1 MKFNKSIDSI
11 KKFSNNL
18 STWGLILVFCLLF
31 LFLVVLF
38 KSSKKRENFETDK
51 EFLYRTGNDIY
62 DDFYV
67 DIYDHLVFS
76 DLKNNYEIQEIVNKT
91 TPTQSSKILDIGSG
105 TGHHSGKL
113 SEQGYNVLGIDKS
126 QAMIDKAKTNY
137 PNTNFINGDIL
148 VSNPNLKNNNFTH
161 ILCLYFTIYY
171 MENKDVFFEKC
182 MNWLK
187 PGGFLVLHIVDRES
201 FDPII
206 PAGQGFLIFSPQKYS
221 KKRINTSRVIFNNF
235 VYSSKFDLKPSEN
248 KCSFD
253 EKFEFKN
260 NNTIRKH
267 KHVMYMEDAPDV
279 LARAQNCG
287 FIMHDKIELL
297 NCGYDNQYLYILLK
311 PT

>member
-1 MKFNKSIDSI
+1 MKLNKSIDSI
-11 KKFSNNL
+11 KKLINNL

-38 KSSKKRENFETDK
+38 KSSKKRENFETTRH
-51 EFLYRTGNDIY
+51 FLHKTGNDIY

-67 DIYDHLVFS
+67 DIYDDLVYN
-76 DLKNNYEIQEIVNKT
+76 DMKDNYEIQEIINKT
-91 TPTQSSKILDIGSG
+91 TPTHSSTILDIGSG

-126 QAMIDKAKTNY
+126 QAMINKAKTNY
-137 PNTNFINGDIL
+137 PKTTFVKGDVL
-148 VSNPNLKNNNFTH
+148 DPNPNLENNKFTH

-171 MENKDVFFEKC
+171 IENKEMFFENC
-182 MNWLK
+182 MKWLK
-187 PGGFLVLHIVDRES
+187 PGGFLILHVVDRDM

-206 PAGQGFLIFSPQKYS
+206 PAGQGFLIFSPQKYA
-221 KKRINTSRVIFNNF
+221 KKRINTSKVVFNNF

-248 KCSFD
+248 IGSFD
-253 EKFEFKN
+253 EKIEFKN
-260 NNTIRKH
+260 NSVRKH
-267 KHVMYMEDAPDV
+267 KHVMYMEDAPEL

-287 FIMHDKIELL
+287 FIIKDKIDLL

-311 PT
+311 PA